1 MKKGGVEKTN
11 TIYWANAEESEE
23 VRKHVEQELEI
34 AVKTSRIGPVLGSHS
49 GPKVVGITFIIH
61 WKRVWI
67 NLLKKIAGYRGIT
80 KK

>member
-1 MKKGGVEKTN
+1 M
-11 TIYWANAEESEE
+11 
-23 VRKHVEQELEI
+23 EQELEI
-34 AVKTSRIGPVLGSHS
+34 AVKTSRIGSMLGSHS

>member
-1 MKKGGVEKTN
+1 
-11 TIYWANAEESEE
+11 
-23 VRKHVEQELEI
+23 VEQELEI
-34 AVKTSRIGPVLGSHS
+34 AVKTSMIGPVLGSHL
-49 GPKVVGITFIIH
+49 GPEVVDITFIIH

>member
-49 GPKVVGITFIIH
+49 GPKVVGTAFVIH

-67 NLLKKIAGYRGIT
+67 NLLKKIAGYRGII